1 MNNRVLVVEDDS
13 NVASALVRGLRKAGF
28 DVALETDGARGL
40 RAAASGDHD
49 AIVLDLM
56 LPERDGFEIL
66 EAIGARGVPVLV
78 LSARDALDDRLR
90 AFTLGAVDFV
100 AKPFWMEELVARL
113 RARLYLGDTREKRIV
128 AWADVCVDLDARTVS
143 VDGVAVH
150 LTRAELDVLVFL
162 AERPGRAV
170 PREELL
176 ARLLDDQADA
186 RTVDSHVA
194 RVRKKLGTASSAIGT
209 VWGIG
214 YRFDPDVEPRTDR
227 RDREP
232 R

>member
-1 MNNRVLVVEDDS
+1 MNNRVLVVEDDT

-214 YRFDPDVEPRTDR
+214 YRFDPDVERTDR
-227 RDREP
+227 RNREP

>member
-1 MNNRVLVVEDDS
+1 MNNRVLVVEDDT

-40 RAAASGDHD
+40 RAAASVDHD

-66 EAIGARGVPVLV
+66 AAIGARGVPALV

-90 AFTLGAVDFV
+90 VFSLGAVDFV

-113 RARLYLGDTREKRIV
+113 RARLHLGDAREKRLV

-176 ARLLDDQADA
+176 ARLLDEEADA

-194 RVRKKLGTASSAIGT
+194 RVRKKLGAASSAIGT

-214 YRFDPDVEPRTDR
+214 YRFDPSVEPRTDR